1 MPWKRVTCPETAHLA
16 MIELERHPLGT
27 LIAAC
32 SRFAPSCVPAC
43 SRSCAGLMDRRERL
57 AGSRSG
63 SRRQPHEPGEE
74 TLASLEVGDTTRYGL
89 ELDIGVMTRRDS

>member
-1 MPWKRVTCPETAHLA
+1 MPRKRVTCPETAHLET
-16 MIELERHPLGT
+16 IELEHHPLGT

-57 AGSRSG
+57 A
-63 SRRQPHEPGEE
+63 
-74 TLASLEVGDTTRYGL
+74 LASLEVGDTTRYGL
-89 ELDIGVMTRRDS
+89 ELDDGVMTRRGS

>member
-1 MPWKRVTCPETAHLA
+1 MPSKRVTCPETAHLET
-16 MIELERHPLGT
+16 IELEHHPLGT

-57 AGSRSG
+57 ACSRPGSRH
-63 SRRQPHEPGEE
+63 QPHEPGEV

-89 ELDIGVMTRRDS
+89 EPAIGAMTRRES